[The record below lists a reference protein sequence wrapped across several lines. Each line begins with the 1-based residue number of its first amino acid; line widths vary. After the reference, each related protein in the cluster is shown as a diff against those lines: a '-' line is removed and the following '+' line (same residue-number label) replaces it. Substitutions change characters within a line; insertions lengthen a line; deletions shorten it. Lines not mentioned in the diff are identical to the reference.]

1 MTESPTSPSFDAEAL
16 ACHYARLRNF
26 IRRAISDEEE
36 ASDIAQESYLR
47 LVRYGEGREVRN
59 GEWLLY
65 RIARNLIVDRFRR
78 RSTHPEDAV
87 EPERF
92 VSRPEL
98 ASGIDPGR
106 VAVARERVRRV
117 EEAVLALPERCR
129 EVFLLQR
136 FGGLSYSEIARRLSI
151 SQGTVEKHMAR
162 AILAC
167 REAVDL
173 VDS

>member
-1 MTESPTSPSFDAEAL
+1 MTESSLSPSFDADSL
-16 ACHYARLRNF
+16 ACHYTRLRNF
-26 IRRAISDEEE
+26 IRRAVSDEEE

-47 LVRYGEGREVRN
+47 LVRYGEGREVHN

-87 EPERF
+87 APELF
-92 VSRPEL
+92 ASHPEL

-106 VAVARERVRRV
+106 VADARDHVRQV

-129 EVFLLQR
+129 E
-136 FGGLSYSEIARRLSI
+136 
-151 SQGTVEKHMAR
+151 
-162 AILAC
+162 
-167 REAVDL
+167 
-173 VDS
+173 